1 MNNIFSILNTCI
13 YIVFPILIYLII
25 INYINKKNIY
35 YLDISLLISLIFL
48 IIYQPINNIYIL
60 LFYNIPLIIS
70 YIYKRKYLIIIQT
83 LILII
88 YFIYKLNISIYLLLL
103 INLIYYL
110 LYKLTQSK
118 EKFYQNIIN
127 IILSSQIFII
137 SIYIF
142 STKINIYILIN
153 HLINILISILI
164 TYFIIKILT
173 DSKYKANEISLVK
186 ELEKEHNLRT
196 SISKLTHELKNPLS
210 VCNGYLDMIDI
221 KDISKTKKY
230 FSIIKDEVKRSLLII
245 NDFSMFSKLKNIE
258 KEEIDL
264 YLLLE
269 EIYSTLNPLYIKNN
283 AYIKMPKERELY
295 IEADYHKLKQ
305 VFINIL
311 KNSLESKDKEKLYV
325 DIKLRKIKNNIKIT
339 ITDNGCGI
347 TKEELRHIEE
357 NFYTTK
363 TNGSGLGIPYCKEI
377 INYHN
382 GKIQY
387 KSIKNKGTIVSIIL
401 PI

>member
-1 MNNIFSILNTCI
+1 MNKRKT
-13 YIVFPILIYLII
+13 LII
-25 INYINKKNIY
+25 IETI
-35 YLDISLLISLIFL
+35 
-48 IIYQPINNIYIL
+48 
-60 LFYNIPLIIS
+60 
-70 YIYKRKYLIIIQT
+70 
-83 LILII
+83 ILII

-110 LYKLTQSK
+110 SYKIIQSK
-118 EKFYQNIIN
+118 ENFHQNTIN

-153 HLINILISILI
+153 HLINILICILI
-164 TYFIIKILT
+164 TYFIIKILI
-173 DSKYKANEISLVK
+173 DSKYKTNEILLVK

-230 FSIIKDEVKRSLLII
+230 FSIIKDEIKRSLLII

-269 EIYSTLNPLYIKNN
+269 EIYSTLNPLYNKNN
-283 AYIKMPKERELY
+283 AYINLPKEREIY
-295 IEADYHKLKQ
+295 IEADYNKLKQ

-311 KNSLESKDKEKLYV
+311 KNSLESKDKDNLFV
-325 DIKLRKIKNNIKIT
+325 DIKLRKVKDNIKIT
-339 ITDNGCGI
+339 ITDNGCGMS
-347 TKEELRHIEE
+347 KEELSHIEE
-357 NFYTTK
+357 SFYTTK
-363 TNGSGLGIPYCKEI
+363 NNGTGLGLPYCKEI
-377 INYHN
+377 LNYHN
-382 GKIQY
+382 GNITY